1 MRKTQSTT
9 SKAKGAHTSKSQIGM
24 GDFYGTSIKQPLG
37 KMRSG
42 IGSNPVSKSKL
53 AKPPKKMA

>member
-1 MRKTQSTT
+1 MRKTQSIT
-9 SKAKGAHTSKSQIGM
+9 SKTKGAHTSKSKIGM

-42 IGSNPVSKSKL
+42 IGSNPVSAKKL
-53 AKPPKKMA
+53 GNPPKKLA